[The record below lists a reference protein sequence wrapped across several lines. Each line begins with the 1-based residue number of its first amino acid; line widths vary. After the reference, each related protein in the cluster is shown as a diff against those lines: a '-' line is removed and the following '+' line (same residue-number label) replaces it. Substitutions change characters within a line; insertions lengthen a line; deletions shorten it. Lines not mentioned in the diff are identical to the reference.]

1 MFRHIVY
8 ESRLNSFKVVV
19 NIPFNTPIYPLI
31 TPISGTNTRGDLRGL
46 LICFSMLSQQYM
58 LTFSACY
65 EFVPGLYE
73 F

>member
-1 MFRHIVY
+1 MFRY
-8 ESRLNSFKVVV
+8 KFYKSRLNSFKVIVV
-19 NIPFNTPIYPLI
+19 IPFITPIYPLLPQFRTLI
-31 TPISGTNTRGDLRGL
+31 

-58 LTFSACY
+58 LKFSACY

>member
-1 MFRHIVY
+1 MFRYNFH
-8 ESRLNSFKVVV
+8 ESRLNSFKYIVI
-19 NIPFNTPIYPLI
+19 IPFITPIYPLI
-31 TPISGTNTRGDLRGL
+31 TPVSCTNTRGDLRRL

-58 LTFSACY
+58 LKFSACY

>member
-1 MFRHIVY
+1 MFRYNFY
-8 ESRLNSFKVVV
+8 ESRLNSFKVIV
-19 NIPFNTPIYPLI
+19 IILFITPIYPII
-31 TPISGTNTRGDLRGL
+31 TPISGTNTRGILGL
-46 LICFSMLSQQYM
+46 LICFSMLYQQYM

>member
-1 MFRHIVY
+1 MFRYNFY
-8 ESRLNSFKVVV
+8 ESRLNSFVVIV
-19 NIPFNTPIYPLI
+19 INPFITPIYPLI
-31 TPISGTNTRGDLRGL
+31 TPISGTNTRGL

-58 LTFSACY
+58 LKFSACY